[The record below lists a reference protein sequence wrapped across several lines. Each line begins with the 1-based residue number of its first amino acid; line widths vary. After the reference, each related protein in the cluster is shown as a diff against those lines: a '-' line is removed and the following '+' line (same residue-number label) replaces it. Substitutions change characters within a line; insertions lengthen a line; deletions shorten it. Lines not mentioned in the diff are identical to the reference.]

1 MVHRVKVRR
10 RLWDRLSKH
19 AEDEEITI
27 FEVID
32 RVMTDYLDEEEEE
45 EEEDEDDEEEE
56 DEEWLIVTGAP
67 PL

>member
-45 EEEDEDDEEEE
+45 EEEEDEDDEEEE
-56 DEEWLIVTGAP
+56 DEE
-67 PL
+67 